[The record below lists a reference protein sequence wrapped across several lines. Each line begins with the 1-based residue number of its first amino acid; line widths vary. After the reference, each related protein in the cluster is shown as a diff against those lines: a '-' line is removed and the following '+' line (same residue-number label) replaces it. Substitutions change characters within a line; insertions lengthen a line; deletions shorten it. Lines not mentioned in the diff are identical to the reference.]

1 MSSFVVTPLIIA
13 TALFME
19 QLDGTVLAT
28 ALPAMA
34 ADLHEDPVALKLA
47 LTSYLLSLA
56 VFIPLSGWAA
66 DKFGARRVFRAA
78 IGVFTVGSILCG
90 FSDSLTEIVAARIF
104 QGMGGAMMVPVG
116 RLVLL
121 RTAPR
126 HELVRAMAW
135 LTIPALVGPLIGP
148 PLGGFLATYADWR
161 YIFWI
166 NVPIGLLGAALTTR
180 FIPDL
185 KEENVRPLDMTGAAL
200 SGIGLSCIVFGFTI
214 LGRGFAPP
222 LVEAGIISAG
232 VVGLVAYV
240 SHARRAPHP
249 IIDLSLLTIPTFSAA
264 IYGGFLFRI
273 GLGAVPFLLPLLLQV
288 GFGLSAHES
297 GMLTFVAAAGAMIMK
312 TTAQPI
318 LKRFGFRRVL
328 LWNTVIAAGF
338 LVANAFFTPLTP
350 HWTIMMILLVGGFFR
365 SLQFT
370 ALNALCYADVPQESM
385 SNATSFA
392 AVGQQ
397 LSLSTG
403 VAIGAAA
410 LEAARAL
417 HVGRE
422 LRAEDFGPAFYAVA
436 LISALSLLVFVRL
449 APNAGDDLTGRVL
462 TKIRKIPEESAT

>member
-1 MSSFVVTPLIIA
+1 
-13 TALFME
+13 ME

-28 ALPAMA
+28 ALPVMA

-78 IGVFTVGSILCG
+78 IGVFTFGSILCG
-90 FSDSLTEIVAARIF
+90 FSHSLAQIVAARIV

-126 HELVRAMAW
+126 RELVRAMAW

-185 KEENVRPLDMTGAAL
+185 KEQDVRPLDVKGAAL
-200 SGIGLSCIVFGFTI
+200 SGVGLSCIVFGFTI
-214 LGRGFAPP
+214 VGRGFAPALAEAAIIGTGA
-222 LVEAGIISAG
+222 LVLA
-232 VVGLVAYV
+232 AYIA
-240 SHARRAPHP
+240 HARRAPHP
-249 IIDLSLLTIPTFSAA
+249 IIDLSLLAIPTFGAA
-264 IYGGFLFRI
+264 IYGGFLFRV

-297 GMLTFVAAAGAMIMK
+297 GMLTFVSVAGAMIMK

-318 LKRFGFRRVL
+318 LRRLGFRRVL
-328 LWNTVIAAGF
+328 LWNTVIASGF

-350 HWTIMMILLVGGFFR
+350 HWVIMTALLIGGFFR

-370 ALNALCYADVPQESM
+370 ALNALCYADVPQETM

-392 AVGQQ
+392 AVSQQ

-410 LEAARAL
+410 LDAARAL
-417 HVGRE
+417 HVGHT

-436 LISALSLLVFVRL
+436 LISLLSILVFARL
-449 APNAGDDLTGRVL
+449 APNAGDDLTGRMTPKTNL
-462 TKIRKIPEESAT
+462 SEESAA